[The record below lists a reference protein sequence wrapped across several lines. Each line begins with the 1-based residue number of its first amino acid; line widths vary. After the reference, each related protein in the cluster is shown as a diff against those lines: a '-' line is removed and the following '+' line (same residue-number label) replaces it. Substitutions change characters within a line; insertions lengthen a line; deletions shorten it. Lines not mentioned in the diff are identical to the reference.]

1 MVSSTHPPVT
11 TAVPSKLPKVVV
23 YLPPEL
29 KADLEA
35 LAKKELRPV
44 SNMVAALIQE
54 AIDQAKKQGKLKQE
68 SAK

>member
-1 MVSSTHPPVT
+1 VVSTSSLIN
-11 TAVPSKLPKVVV
+11 VPSKQPKVVV

-44 SNMVAALIQE
+44 SNMVASLIQ
-54 AIDQAKKQGKLKQE
+54 QAVDKAKQEGKLQQ
-68 SAK
+68 